1 MTKTEAK
8 YISIIG
14 RKLDECFEALDDL
27 EVGTAAEKEMRKTIE
42 NYQNILA
49 KVKPGTPNVP
59 KSIQGGQPGGFTS
72 II

>member
-14 RKLDECFEALDDL
+14 RKLDECFEALDGL

-42 NYQNILA
+42 NYQTILA
-49 KVKPGTPNVP
+49 KVKPGTPNISKGP
-59 KSIQGGQPGGFTS
+59 QTGQGGGFTS